1 MTCFVGAPFYFI
13 KGVEDMRTLQTEL
26 VQKGLSKKIER
37 QASKRR
43 QPKKKMSQRE
53 IEELMGVRRNTYKRV
68 NGAFRQK
75 G

>member
-1 MTCFVGAPFYFI
+1 MACFVSAYFYFI

-26 VQKGLSKKIER
+26 VKKGLSEEGKG

-43 QPKKKMSQRE
+43 QPKKKMSLRE
-53 IEELMGVRRNTYKRV
+53 IEELMGIRRSTYKRV
-68 NGAFRQK
+68 KGAFRQK

>member
-1 MTCFVGAPFYFI
+1 MACFVGASLYFI
-13 KGVEDMRTLQTEL
+13 KGVENMRTIQTEL
-26 VQKGLSKKIER
+26 VQKGLSKETKG

-43 QPKKKMSQRE
+43 QPKKKMSQIE
-53 IEELMGVRRNTYKRV
+53 IEELMGVRRSTYKRV